1 MSVNFDFNAKD
12 SMKTAVSKRILLIF
26 SFTSLINLI
35 VISLYFR
42 SVIANIKDD
51 NGLTNVNPNSYA
63 LKVFMIFAIISLL
76 LIVLGTFMTYRAVT
90 PFATLLNNFRIHFEF
105 LAEGTF
111 FYRIKPKHFAR
122 KDELGSIAKATDDMQ
137 VSIID
142 MVNNVKSCATSMNE
156 ESVNLSNVSG
166 EMRDLT
172 GSISCSISDITT
184 GIASETSDIMH
195 IVNELS
201 DFTLQIQNNVA
212 EVNQISEMAN
222 LVDGKANGSFIEME
236 SLNSSF
242 NEFSTIFQDF
252 VQTLSTMKSNIE
264 KVNEITELI
273 NNVAEQT
280 NLLALNAAIEA
291 ARAGEAGRGF
301 NVVSTEIRNLSVQ
314 TKESSISIN
323 NLIRAVLDNS
333 NDLVNKTTE
342 MSQKLN
348 LQKDTIENSINSF
361 TSISSSVTNMTPK
374 IDKLGTSSND
384 MLSTNQNI
392 LCKMEA
398 LSSVAEE
405 ISSLAE
411 NINMSTVNLM
421 DSSETVLNSATSLTS
436 LADET
441 IGATSKFILQ
451 DEDGVTDRNKGK
463 K

>member
-12 SMKTAVSKRILLIF
+12 SMKTSVSKRILLIF
-26 SFTSLINLI
+26 SITSLINLI
-35 VISLYFR
+35 IVSAYFR
-42 SVIANIKDD
+42 STLFKIVSENDFSVQ
-51 NGLTNVNPNSYA
+51 NVNGYT
-63 LKVFMIFAIISLL
+63 LKVFLVFLISSIL
-76 LIVLGTFMTYRAVT
+76 LIILGTILSYRAVT
-90 PFATLLNNFRIHFEF
+90 PLATLLNNFRIHFEF

-111 FYRIKPKHFAR
+111 FYRIKSKHFAR

-137 VSIID
+137 VAIID
-142 MVNNVKSCATSMNE
+142 MIHDVKKCATSMNDQ
-156 ESVNLSNVSG
+156 SLNLSNISE

-172 GSISCSISDITT
+172 GNISCSISDITN
-184 GIASETSDIMH
+184 GITSETSDIMH

-201 DFTLQIQNNVA
+201 DFTKKIQNNVT
-212 EVNQISEMAN
+212 EVTQISEMAN

-242 NEFSTIFQDF
+242 TEFSIIFQEF
-252 VQTLSTMKSNIE
+252 VQTLTTMKGNIE

-314 TKESSISIN
+314 TKESSININ

-333 NDLVNKTTE
+333 NDLVGKTTQ
-342 MSQKLN
+342 MTQKLN
-348 LQKDTIENSINSF
+348 LQKDTIENSINAF
-361 TSISSSVTNMTPK
+361 TSISSSITTMTPK

-384 MLSTNQNI
+384 MLSTNNNI
-392 LCKMEA
+392 LSKMET

-411 NINMSTVNLM
+411 NINLSTVNLM
-421 DSSETVLNSATSLTS
+421 TSSETVLNSANSLTS

-441 IGATSKFILQ
+441 IGATSKFILE
-451 DEDGVTDRNKGK
+451 DENGETDRNKNK
-463 K
+463 